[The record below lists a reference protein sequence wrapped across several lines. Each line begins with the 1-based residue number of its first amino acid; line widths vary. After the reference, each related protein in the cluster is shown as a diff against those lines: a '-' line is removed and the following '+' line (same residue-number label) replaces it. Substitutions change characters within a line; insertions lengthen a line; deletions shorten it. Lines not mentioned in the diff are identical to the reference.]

1 MAPLAL
7 LPAALSLLPD
17 LARWIAGDTGGR
29 VAQAAVAVVHA
40 AAGTEDPA
48 AALDAVRALPPAE
61 AAALQIRLAE
71 IAHTAEKDARAAEL
85 EALRAT
91 LADVAGARAQTVDLA
106 RAGSQVQWAP
116 VLVSAIVLV
125 SFSIVVWLV
134 LTQEIPQR
142 SEALANVLMGTLG
155 VMATNVV
162 AYWVGSSAGSAAK
175 NALLM
180 GKSEGK

>member
-71 IAHTAEKDARAAEL
+71 IAATIDQLISAIYLPSDLPISRAFLAAE
-85 EALRAT
+85 
-91 LADVAGARAQTVDLA
+91 
-106 RAGSQVQWAP
+106 P
-116 VLVSAIVLV
+116 
-125 SFSIVVWLV
+125 
-134 LTQEIPQR
+134 
-142 SEALANVLMGTLG
+142 
-155 VMATNVV
+155 
-162 AYWVGSSAGSAAK
+162 
-175 NALLM
+175 ALLPTQ
-180 GKSEGK
+180 